1 VDPINIADY
10 EALAAEHLTPMV
22 WDYYRGGSDDE
33 QTLRANR
40 EGFGRLRLRP
50 RVLVDVSH
58 VSRATTVLGA
68 DISSPILIAPTAYHG
83 LAHPEGECETA
94 RGASAAGALMVVS
107 TMANRSLEEVAEAA
121 TCPLWFQLYV
131 YRDRTLSE
139 HLVRRAEAAGYRAL
153 VLTVDT
159 ARLGRRERDM
169 RNGFGLP
176 PHLHMGNFEG
186 AAREQP
192 GQEPGTSG
200 LAVYATALLDDSLTW
215 EALDWLR
222 SVTRLP
228 IVVKG
233 ILTAED
239 AALAVE
245 HGAQA
250 IIVSNHGGRQ
260 LDGAVA
266 TIEALPEV
274 VAAVGGRVDVYMD
287 GGIRRGVEALKAL
300 ALGAR
305 AVLVG
310 RPVLWGLAANGQ
322 RGVAHALELLN
333 AELELAM
340 ALAGCPSLAAVGP
353 SLVRSPVG
361 HTISGMNS

>member
-1 VDPINIADY
+1 VDPINIAEY
-10 EALAAEHLTPMV
+10 EALAAERLTPAV
-22 WDYYRGGSDDE
+22 WDYYRSGSDDE
-33 QTLRANR
+33 LTLLANR
-40 EGFGRLRLRP
+40 EALGRIQLRP

-58 VSRATTVLGA
+58 ISLETTVLGCEVRT
-68 DISSPILIAPTAYHG
+68 PLLVAPTAYHG

-94 RGASAAGALMVVS
+94 RGVSAAGSLMTVS
-107 TMANRSLEEVAEAA
+107 TMANRSLEETADAA

-131 YRDRTLSE
+131 YRDRAVTE
-139 HLVRRAEAAGYRAL
+139 QLVRRAEAAGYRAL

-159 ARLGRRERDM
+159 ARLGRRERDI

-192 GQEPGTSG
+192 GQEPGSSG
-200 LAVYATALLDDSLTW
+200 LAVYANALLDTSLTW

-222 SVTRLP
+222 SITTLP

-239 AALAVE
+239 TVLAVE
-245 HGAQA
+245 HGAKA

-260 LDGAVA
+260 LESGLA

-274 VAAVGGRVDVYMD
+274 VAAAHGRAEIYMD
-287 GGIRRGVEALKAL
+287 GGIRRGTDALKAL

-305 AVLVG
+305 AVLLG
-310 RPVLWGLAANGQ
+310 RAILWGLAADGQ
-322 RGVAHALELLN
+322 RGVARVLELLN

-340 ALAGCPSLAAVGP
+340 ALVGSPSLATIGP
-353 SLVRSPVG
+353 ALVRLPV
-361 HTISGMNS
+361 